1 MNKEKCNKYM
11 TLSSI
16 FFLTML
22 IVILPLLPL
31 ITHSNSKVF
40 KLTPSNRMDYIN
52 SCYILKPKK
61 PTYFY
66 SGKNSL
72 SKLSKI
78 NKLII
83 PANVAI
89 SKTVIDDSN
98 FFNGNTHKG
107 DPFLESD
114 DNNNVDFKNNLT
126 LNSHYDYPL
135 DESSKFIKVAD
146 FKHIYQYFY
155 VEPFSAKRH
164 YFVLPNKLHKANN
177 YDTQNSLSTYY
188 INLADF
194 NISYHKKLNLTRLDA
209 RIVIGYIE
217 RNAN

>member
-1 MNKEKCNKYM
+1 MFKEINLRNY
-11 TLSSI
+11 SS
-16 FFLTML
+16 L
-22 IVILPLLPL
+22 
-31 ITHSNSKVF
+31 H
-40 KLTPSNRMDYIN
+40 KLFYS
-52 SCYILKPKK
+52 LPKK

-89 SKTVIDDSN
+89 SKTVIDDFN
-98 FFNGNTHKG
+98 FFNRNT

>member
-1 MNKEKCNKYM
+1 MNEEKRNKYM
-11 TLSSI
+11 TLSLI

-22 IVILPLLPL
+22 IVILPL
-31 ITHSNSKVF
+31 ITHSNSKRS
-40 KLTPSNRMDYIN
+40 KSSTPSNRMDYIN

-98 FFNGNTHKG
+98 S
-107 DPFLESD
+107 LM
-114 DNNNVDFKNNLT
+114 VIL
-126 LNSHYDYPL
+126 
-135 DESSKFIKVAD
+135 IKVILSL
-146 FKHIYQYFY
+146 K
-155 VEPFSAKRH
+155 EMLTK
-164 YFVLPNKLHKANN
+164 KA
-177 YDTQNSLSTYY
+177 TQ
-188 INLADF
+188 
-194 NISYHKKLNLTRLDA
+194 IS
-209 RIVIGYIE
+209 G
-217 RNAN
+217 